1 MGGFPECLSS
11 ASDHDRVFFFFPVC
25 CWRMQQKFW
34 DGTCFCII
42 TGFVLNF
49 GANSYFTYLHPPSGC
64 YWWSQWVGSHRGRSG
79 ADEVQSCIDSRRWWS
94 SNNLGEQLSL
104 SLSLSHTHTHTHTHT
119 WQLTW
124 WHSIV
129 VFTFEWFLLLWEI
142 FSANFHNSS
151 RWQSFFSLA
160 RFHIWL
166 VKSGDWSFP
175 NHSCNKSIVGHIQNP
190 SFVEK
195 T

>member
-104 SLSLSHTHTHTHTHT
+104 SLSLSLTHTHTHTHDSLHDGT
-119 WQLTW
+119 QL
-124 WHSIV
+124 SCLPLND
-129 VFTFEWFLLLWEI
+129 FCCCG
-142 FSANFHNSS
+142 
-151 RWQSFFSLA
+151 RFSLQIFIIHQDGKVFF
-160 RFHIWL
+160 R
-166 VKSGDWSFP
+166 
-175 NHSCNKSIVGHIQNP
+175 
-190 SFVEK
+190 
-195 T
+195 